1 MSADHPLPS
10 WPAALAD
17 RYRAEGAWRRSTIGA
32 ELSATARRF
41 PERVA
46 VADAVRRLSYAELDR
61 QATAMAGGLLARG
74 LHPGGIVVV
83 QSGNV
88 VETIVAFYGL
98 LKAGLVPV
106 CSLPQ
111 HRKRE
116 VGELIALTGARA
128 HLVQADWPRADL
140 PALAAELAAEH
151 ESLQLTITTRGS
163 VHGGVTLDELIAHPP
178 GPMPELDPEGLAV
191 LQLSGGTTGTPKLI
205 PRLHC
210 DYLCNARAWAGRWGW
225 DERNVAMHALPIMH
239 NAGIA
244 LCVLPALV
252 TGATVVLAPRA
263 DAEVIVDLVERE
275 RVTDMVANATVAYRL
290 LESDAARDADL
301 SSLAR
306 LTVGPQTPEYA
317 SRLESELGIRA
328 LGVFGMG
335 EGMIMCTP
343 WDAPEDARRTTVG
356 TPIHPLDEVRILD
369 DELTDVEEGEIG
381 ELALR
386 GPYTIPGY
394 YAAAGHNAA
403 AFTQDGFFRTGDL
416 ARAHDIDGVTFYSI
430 EGRIKDNV
438 NRGGEKIHADEL
450 ERLLVTHPGVAEVAV
465 VGMPDPELGERVCA
479 YLVPRRD
486 IPAPTVADLA
496 EFLLGKGVAKFK
508 LPERV
513 ELRSELPVTSVR
525 KVSKKSLREDIAA
538 KLANER
544 QAKAVS
550 G

>member
-1 MSADHPLPS
+1 MRADRRLPRR
-10 WPAALAD
+10 PEALAEH
-17 RYRAEGAWRRSTIGA
+17 YRAAGAWGETTIGA
-32 ELSATARRF
+32 ELSATAARC
-41 PERVA
+41 PGRVA
-46 VADAVRRLSYAELDR
+46 VVDAERRLTYAELDR
-61 QATAMAGGLLARG
+61 QTTAVALGLLDRG
-74 LHPGGIVVV
+74 LRPGDAVVV

-88 VETIVAFYGL
+88 VETLVGFYGL

-111 HRKRE
+111 HGRRE
-116 VGELIALTGARA
+116 VSDLITLTGARA
-128 HLVQADWPRADL
+128 HLIQADWPRADL
-140 PALAAELAAEH
+140 PALAASLAADEH
-151 ESLQLTITTRGS
+151 IQFTITVQGS
-163 VHGGVTLDELIAHPP
+163 TSGGVALADLITHPP
-178 GPMPELDPEGLAV
+178 GPLPEVDAEDLAV

-210 DYLCNARAWAGRWGW
+210 DYLCNARAWARRWGW
-225 DERNVAMHALPIMH
+225 DEHNVAMHALPVMH
-239 NAGIA
+239 NAGLA
-244 LCVLPALV
+244 LCVLPALL

-263 DAEVIVDLVERE
+263 DAEVIAGLIERE

-290 LESDAARDADL
+290 LESDAARSADL
-301 SSLAR
+301 GSLAR

-317 SRLESELGIRA
+317 HRLESELGIRA

-343 WDAPEDARRTTVG
+343 WDAPADVRRTTVG

-369 DELTDVEEGEIG
+369 DDLADVAPGEIG
-381 ELALR
+381 ELACR

-394 YAAAGHNAA
+394 YAAAEHNAV
-403 AFTQDGFFRTGDL
+403 AFTPDGFFRTGDL
-416 ARAHDIDGVTFYSI
+416 ARAQHIDGTTFYSI

-479 YLVPRRD
+479 YIVPRED
-486 IPAPTVADLA
+486 GPAPTVADLA
-496 EFLLGKGVAKFK
+496 EFLLGKGIAKFK

-513 ELRSELPVTSVR
+513 EVRWELPVTSIR
-525 KVSKKSLREDIAA
+525 KVAKKRLREDIAA
-538 KLANER
+538 KLAQER
-544 QAKAVS
+544 QARVTPR
-550 G
+550 